1 MKIFLY
7 KVPSKSLSYLLD
19 TIPNGNTQHDTRNSG
34 NIHSF
39 FVKNDYLQNYFFEC
53 VIADSGY
60 TSKADSFDAFK
71 KRILSFIRPM
81 SDSICNIHNPLGVKY
96 LTRLRITFSHL
107 KGHKIK
113 HHFHDGKLESGS
125 ETTIHFFLQ
134 CASFNNQ
141 SFFIYSF

>member
-7 KVPSKSLSYLLD
+7 KVSSKSLSYLLN

-34 NIHSF
+34 NINSF
-39 FVKNDYLQNYFFEC
+39 FLTNDYFKNCFFAC

-60 TSKADSFDAFK
+60 TSKADSFEAFK

-81 SDSICNIHNPLGVKY
+81 PDSIYNIHNPLGVKY

-107 KGHKIK
+107 KEHKLK
-113 HHFHDGKLESGS
+113 HHFQDGKLE
-125 ETTIHFFLQ
+125 
-134 CASFNNQ
+134 
-141 SFFIYSF
+141 